1 MNKREVVKAAMRHEE
16 VPYVPWQIGLTLEA
30 RELLARH
37 YGTRRRRRRRS
48 TTIF

>member
-30 RELLARH
+30 RELLA
-37 YGTRRRRRRRS
+37 
-48 TTIF
+48 